1 MMERAL
7 YGDERDLLNHLRWI
21 EGHVRGLQQL
31 VNGCALVVAP
41 SSRQVQGFAGAWGQ
55 VNRFVE
61 SCHGAEALVADALTG
76 ALAERLGLGGP
87 GEIGVGRA
95 LFGVLLFC
103 TGTRFSACTYD
114 RRIRTL
120 SPPHSEMG

>member
-31 VNGCALVVAP
+31 VNGCAP
-41 SSRQVQGFAGAWGQ
+41 CCRTIIQAG
-55 VNRFVE
+55 
-61 SCHGAEALVADALTG
+61 S
-76 ALAERLGLGGP
+76 GLRGG
-87 GEIGVGRA
+87 GIGVGRA
-95 LFGVLLFC
+95 PFGVLLFC